1 MAEISK
7 VQIGSTT
14 YDIKDATARTDI
26 AELRNSMSGAMH
38 YIGVAKNAINTTT
51 AVTTVVIVDGTTP
64 GKTVT
69 LNSGDVVIYDKL
81 EYVWSDSDNKFH
93 EFGSTG
99 SLKALAF
106 KDSASASYTPAGGVS
121 SGFTGTQETLKHN
134 ITNMGTVSTSA
145 TYTPAGTV
153 AAGASTGSFVKSYP
167 GVSSNMVKTS
177 VVSTVSS
184 KTASIKTT
192 DVHDTPTLNTNK
204 LVTTSIKGVSG
215 TTTVPNVTSAGTMFK
230 AEYVASSETLK
241 LTAGSAPTLG
251 TAITVAT
258 ANSSATTV
266 ATGSVSTSGSG
277 SAVGVSL
284 TAGSAKT
291 FVSGF
296 IGEDGSEE
304 LETLVYNVGSSS
316 TDVATGALAANGEG
330 ASVLT
335 GLGTASKGNA
345 VTAVNPTFTG
355 TQATITGSG
364 NVSNLTIADNTF
376 TPKGSVSSTFT
387 GTNATITAS

>member
-26 AELRNSMSGAMH
+26 ADLKTSMSGAMH
-38 YIGVAKNAINTTT
+38 YIGVAKNAISTTT
-51 AVTTVVIVDGTTP
+51 AVTTVVIDDGTTT

-69 LNSGDVVIYDKL
+69 LKPGDVVIYDTK

-106 KDSASASYTPAGGVS
+106 KDTASASYTPAGSVS
-121 SGFTGTQETLKHN
+121 SSFTGTQETISHN

-153 AAGASTGSFVKSYP
+153 EAGSSTGTFVKSYP
-167 GVSSNMVKTS
+167 GTSSKMVKTS
-177 VVSTVSS
+177 VVSGVSH
-184 KTASIKTT
+184 KMASIKSITT
-192 DVHDTPTLNTNK
+192 HDTPTLNTNK
-204 LVTTSIKGVSG
+204 LVTTLIKGVSG
-215 TTTVPNVTSAGTMFK
+215 TTNVPNVTSVGTMFK
-230 AEYVASSETLK
+230 AEYVAASETLK
-241 LTAGSAPTLG
+241 LTEGTAPSLG

-266 ATGSVSTSGSG
+266 ATGSVSGSGSG

-284 TAGSAKT
+284 TAGNAT
-291 FVSGF
+291 PVVAGF
-296 IGEDGSEE
+296 IGEDGSTE
-304 LETLVYNVGSSS
+304 LENLVYNVGGSF
-316 TDVATGALAANGEG
+316 TEVATGALAADG
-330 ASVLT
+330 AGDSVLT
-335 GLGTASKGNA
+335 GLGTPSKGNA
-345 VTAVNPTFTG
+345 VTSLNPTFTG

-364 NVSNLTIADNTF
+364 NVANLTIADTTF
-376 TPKGSVSSTFT
+376 TPKGSITSTFT
-387 GTNATITAS
+387 GTKKTITVS